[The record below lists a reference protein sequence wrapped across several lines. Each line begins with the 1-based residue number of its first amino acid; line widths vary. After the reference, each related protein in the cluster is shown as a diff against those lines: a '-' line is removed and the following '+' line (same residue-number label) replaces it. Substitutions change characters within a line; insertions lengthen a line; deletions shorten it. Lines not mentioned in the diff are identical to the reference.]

1 MDLERFPI
9 VTTRY
14 SASPKRKFSIYVISL
29 FNGQVF
35 DSLAPTLANSGQ
47 YCPGYL
53 KKLKGALFKTRRRH
67 RELKQ
72 QRF

>member
-14 SASPKRKFSIYVISL
+14 SASPKQKFSTYVISL

-35 DSLAPTLANSGQ
+35 DSLAPTLANSGPILSWIPQ
-47 YCPGYL
+47 KIKRSL
-53 KKLKGALFKTRRRH
+53 I
-67 RELKQ
+67 
-72 QRF
+72 